1 LSLAVLQLLGEGVG
15 VGDGLEGP
23 GEGVGVGVGV
33 GFGLE
38 GLGEGLGEGEGDGL
52 GVAPC
57 DGRQFPDL
65 KSERETPSSAA
76 FSLRSATDMPAEMF
90 ALSALVLLI
99 SSYHSYSHHDNQC

>member
-1 LSLAVLQLLGEGVG
+1 MLQLLGEGVG

-38 GLGEGLGEGEGDGL
+38 GLGEGEGEGEGDGL

-57 DGRQFPDL
+57 DGRQFPAL
-65 KSERETPSSAA
+65 KSDIETPSSAA
-76 FSLRSATDMPAEMF
+76 FSRRSATDMPAEMA

-99 SSYHSYSHHDNQC
+99 RSYNSYSIHDNYC